1 VWSNEIAEPV
11 RWLGETIGFW
21 VQTSIL
27 AVSALA
33 ALWVIKA
40 SKTQEKRR
48 STVDLIVE
56 QKRDRDLTEA
66 RRVILAMHEAG
77 EKNLAKHLESESSVE
92 YNAILLVLNAY
103 EFVSSGIREG
113 AFDEGTYKRLRYS
126 NVRKDWD
133 ALCAFVFEFRRVK
146 SGQTLF
152 QDFQWLNERWRKSP
166 LKADRLAA

>member
-1 VWSNEIAEPV
+1 MWSNEIAGPV
-11 RWLGETIGFW
+11 RWLGETFGFW

-77 EKNLAKHLESESSVE
+77 
-92 YNAILLVLNAY
+92 
-103 EFVSSGIREG
+103 
-113 AFDEGTYKRLRYS
+113 
-126 NVRKDWD
+126 
-133 ALCAFVFEFRRVK
+133 
-146 SGQTLF
+146 
-152 QDFQWLNERWRKSP
+152 
-166 LKADRLAA
+166 